1 VREAIARRPCSCG
14 VEEAESVTP
23 IEEAI
28 HQEGHGVCRL
38 QAVSVGIVPVTIVQQ
53 QDRAG
58 RRALD
63 RAACDLVG
71 AGTIRIPH
79 AQRPA
84 DRALAERAGD
94 IGHPRAAKAVRRAKE
109 ARASARDYLRGA
121 KDTTIRTFDFR
132 DGFFPYHGMAIK
144 EAFEGLKKE
153 IEPDL
158 IFTHCS
164 HDRHQ
169 DHRLMCELTWNS
181 FRGHLVLEYEIPKY
195 DGDLSSPNCFIAL
208 DPKQAKRKAAL
219 LMRHFAT
226 QRNKHW
232 FTEDLFLGLMRLRG
246 IEANSGTPYA
256 EGFYARKMV
265 LL

>member
-1 VREAIARRPCSCG
+1 MNR
-14 VEEAESVTP
+14 VT
-23 IEEAI
+23 IEEI
-28 HQEGHGVCRL
+28 PVYFEKRSIMLKL
-38 QAVSVGIVPVTIVQQ
+38 QPQTVRNVLLLGAHSDDIEI
-53 QDRAG
+53 
-58 RRALD
+58 
-63 RAACDLVG
+63 G
-71 AGTIRIPH
+71 AGGSVLRLVELYPKAH
-79 AQRPA
+79 FHWVVMS
-84 DRALAERAGD
+84 GD
-94 IGHPRAAKAVRRAKE
+94 ARRAKE